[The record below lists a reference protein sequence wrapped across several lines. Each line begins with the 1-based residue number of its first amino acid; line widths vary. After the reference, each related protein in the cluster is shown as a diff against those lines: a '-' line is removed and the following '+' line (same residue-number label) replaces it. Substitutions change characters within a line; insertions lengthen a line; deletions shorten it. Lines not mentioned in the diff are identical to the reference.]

1 MQEVI
6 TYIVVA
12 LAVVFLV
19 RKYIFKT
26 KKRKNCNTDCD
37 CS

>member
-6 TYIVVA
+6 TYIVVV

-19 RKYIFKT
+19 KKFFFKT
-26 KKRKNCNTDCD
+26 KKDGHCSTDCNCD
-37 CS
+37 